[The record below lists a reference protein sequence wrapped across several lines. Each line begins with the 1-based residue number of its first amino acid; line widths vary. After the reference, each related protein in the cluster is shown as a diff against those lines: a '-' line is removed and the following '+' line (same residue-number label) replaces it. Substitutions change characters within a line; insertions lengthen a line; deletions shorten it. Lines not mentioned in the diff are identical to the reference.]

1 MDSLKRNAIV
11 IAATLTIL
19 WNVPLA
25 AAESEAPDVRI
36 RIHDYARIADDVLAQ
51 AQERVT
57 DIYKTIGVQ
66 LRWQITLC
74 PPDPSAPAAATLT
87 DASDFVLILLS
98 PHMSRRLKVAPD
110 VLGMAVVPP
119 QGGGRIAYVLFDRI
133 TRVARAARSDVTDVL
148 GRVIAHEIGH
158 LMLPDGSHSGNGL
171 MRAEW
176 NIKELQRPRHSAFEF
191 TVPQGETI
199 RRRLRGSARASS
211 GNDEV
216 QTARSK

>member
-66 LRWQITLC
+66 MRWQITVC
-74 PPDPSAPAAATLT
+74 PPDPSAPAAALT
-87 DASDFVLILLS
+87 EASDFVLIVLS

-119 QGGGRIAYVLFDRI
+119 HGGGRIAYVLFDRI

-148 GRVIAHEIGH
+148 GRVMAHEIGH
-158 LMLPDGSHSGNGL
+158 LMLPDGSHSGSGL
-171 MRAEW
+171 MRADW
-176 NIKELQRPRHSAFEF
+176 NIKELHRPRHSAFEF
-191 TVPQGETI
+191 TVPQGEAI
-199 RRRLRGSARASS
+199 RRRLRGSAPASS
-211 GNDEV
+211 VDD
-216 QTARSK
+216 TR